1 MASIP
6 ANPLR
11 ASDFDASAW
20 LAAWSEHGGIVLLI
34 QDRLY
39 LRRSAFLDRKATQ
52 QLDLLRDEMLR
63 SGAGPEIA
71 ETLARR
77 RDGDVP

>member
-6 ANPLR
+6 LSRPL
-11 ASDFDASAW
+11 AGTFDASAW
-20 LAAWSEHGGIVLLI
+20 LAAWAEDGGIVLLTP
-34 QDRLY
+34 DRLY
-39 LRRSAFLDRKATQ
+39 LRRSPFLDRSATV
-52 QLDLLRDEMLR
+52 QLDRLRVEMLR
-63 SGAGPEIA
+63 AGGGPEIA